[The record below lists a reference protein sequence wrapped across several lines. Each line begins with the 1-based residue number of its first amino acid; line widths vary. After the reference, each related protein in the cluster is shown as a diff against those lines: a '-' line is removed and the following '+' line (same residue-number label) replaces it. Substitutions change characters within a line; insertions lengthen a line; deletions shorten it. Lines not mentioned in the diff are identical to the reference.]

1 MIDSVKK
8 DSTKRDAEEN
18 LVWCTRN
25 KKKKRKT
32 KSMESVNDIIDQG
45 ENRMP
50 EPEDKVE
57 GTEWSSK
64 VSDKILTP
72 SIPSGSSKT

>member
-1 MIDSVKK
+1 
-8 DSTKRDAEEN
+8 
-18 LVWCTRN
+18 
-25 KKKKRKT
+25 
-32 KSMESVNDIIDQG
+32 MESLNDIIDQG

-64 VSDKILTP
+64 GSDKILTP